1 MAARPCRVSK
11 DTKPSTDLRKRTT
24 NSVIMTRTPL
34 RISTGGGGTDL
45 PSYYREFGGFVI
57 SAAIDKY
64 AYISIHESFTPGYIL
79 KFSETQTVST
89 IAEIRHPLIREAFQ
103 MHSVPSPVELVSI
116 TDVPAG
122 TGLGSSGSFLV
133 GMLHAIHANMHR
145 PVTAETLARE
155 AIDIEMNR
163 LQEPVWQ
170 RHLRW
175 AASTRRSRPRGH
187 FGTGLIFAVPY
198 GILCLIGGLLLH
210 TPALGA
216 ALFAWSV
223 ANRIVE
229 ALVIGWG
236 VTRCR
241 DCLRQPWL
249 YPLRDLMGFA
259 VWATSYT
266 SRNLTQDLVV
276 S

>member
-1 MAARPCRVSK
+1 M
-11 DTKPSTDLRKRTT
+11 TLR
-24 NSVIMTRTPL
+24 
-34 RISTGGGGTDL
+34 
-45 PSYYREFGGFVI
+45 
-57 SAAIDKY
+57 
-64 AYISIHESFTPGYIL
+64 
-79 KFSETQTVST
+79 
-89 IAEIRHPLIREAFQ
+89 Q
-103 MHSVPSPVELVSI
+103 M
-116 TDVPAG
+116 
-122 TGLGSSGSFLV
+122 
-133 GMLHAIHANMHR
+133 
-145 PVTAETLARE
+145 
-155 AIDIEMNR
+155 
-163 LQEPVWQ
+163 WQ

-210 TPALGA
+210 MPALGA

-223 ANRIVE
+223 ANSIIE

-259 VWATSYT
+259 VWATGYT
-266 SRNLTQDLVV
+266 SRNLRWRDGRFELIEGGKIRVRDRDGKLVQMND